1 MFRPAQ
7 FSFRKLSVCLLLAP
21 LFGVSVQ
28 TALAEDFNSRRWI
41 PELRFATHYHDH
53 CAYINAVANKIR
65 AHWAAHGRAE
75 KLIFSYHGV
84 PQSYL
89 DKGDPYHCE
98 CYKTTR
104 LVAEALELEEAEY
117 ATTFQSR
124 FGRQQWLKPYTDKV
138 LQELATD
145 GVKSVQILCP
155 GFSADCLETI
165 EEIDEENRRY
175 FLDAGG
181 ERFEYIPCLNSD
193 AEHISALAQLID
205 EQLAGWTS
213 DEYAN
218 ENSKAL
224 ALARGAVN

>member
-1 MFRPAQ
+1 
-7 FSFRKLSVCLLLAP
+7 
-21 LFGVSVQ
+21 
-28 TALAEDFNSRRWI
+28 
-41 PELRFATHYHDH
+41 
-53 CAYINAVANKIR
+53 
-65 AHWAAHGRAE
+65 
-75 KLIFSYHGV
+75 V

-138 LQELATD
+138 LQELATE

-165 EEIDEENRRY
+165 EEIDEENRGY

-213 DEYAN
+213 DEHAN

-224 ALARGAVN
+224 ALARGAEN